1 MSGTSKWQN
10 VTLVLLTDLVNHQI
24 DFTSRGYTFII
35 PPDQTVAAEQGRSS
49 DAKSQNS
56 TTDTIS
62 PKKKSWAN
70 PRHPLFGTQE
80 FVSEIYP

>member
-1 MSGTSKWQN
+1 MSRINKWQN
-10 VTLVLLTDLVNHQI
+10 VILVLLIELVNHQI
-24 DFTSRGYTFII
+24 DFISRGYTFII

-56 TTDTIS
+56 ITDIFL

-70 PRHPLFGTQE
+70 PRHPVFGTQE
-80 FVSEIYP
+80 FKYS